1 MTDRGLYGRAGNAWS
16 TRLGGDH
23 FHPGGEAAT
32 AALLT
37 AARGFGFGA
46 VPFVL
51 DVGCGAGGP
60 ARTLARRLGTDV
72 VGVDVGGELLRRAH
86 AAARADEL
94 WLRCGFVRATVMSL
108 PFADASVPALWS
120 VGALVH
126 AEVAAALTEVAR
138 VAAPGALFAL
148 ADWVCAEDMT
158 DEDRENVAQLEYR
171 LVPPVAY
178 QAALER
184 AGFAVLLAEPEP
196 PPEPLATVPRDEH
209 AWQTQFLLRFGPRAL
224 HAELTRSRAW
234 SSLVQRERVAHW
246 RFIARRR

>member
-1 MTDRGLYGRAGNAWS
+1 MTDRGLYSRAGNAWS

-32 AALLT
+32 ATLLT

-51 DVGCGAGGP
+51 DVGCGVGGP

-94 WLRCGFVRATVMSL
+94 WLRCAFVRATVTGL

-120 VGALVH
+120 IGALGHVG
-126 AEVAAALTEVAR
+126 VAASLVELAR

-158 DEDRENVAQLEYR
+158 DDDRANVARLEYR
-171 LVPPVAY
+171 LIPRDAY

-196 PPEPLATVPRDEH
+196 PPEPLATAPRDEH
-209 AWQTQFLLRFGPRAL
+209 AWQTQFLLRFGPAAL

>member
-1 MTDRGLYGRAGNAWS
+1 VTIS
-16 TRLGGDH
+16 TRRRSGDR
-23 FHPGGEAAT
+23 
-32 AALLT
+32 ALLT
-37 AARGFGFGA
+37 APRFGFGA

-138 VAAPGALFAL
+138 GGAQ
-148 ADWVCAEDMT
+148 C
-158 DEDRENVAQLEYR
+158 
-171 LVPPVAY
+171 
-178 QAALER
+178 
-184 AGFAVLLAEPEP
+184 
-196 PPEPLATVPRDEH
+196 TVPARG
-209 AWQTQFLLRFGPRAL
+209 LGLRRG
-224 HAELTRSRAW
+224 HDG
-234 SSLVQRERVAHW
+234 
-246 RFIARRR
+246 RRP